1 MPSSVSS
8 RRSSR
13 RTTPIRETPLRQSL
27 PSRSRSASVTSSA
40 TVRPL
45 PQRSITP
52 HPPRQVRQRV
62 QIRIPGHTSTESEI
76 LDTSPSQHSEHNSG
90 EGGREP
96 DPDADSLN
104 EVVMAVDIRERGT
117 VGCSYYV
124 AREEKLYFMEDVKL
138 GGPEV
143 VDACKILFTS
153 FEMLNDRRLVKTYF
167 EPTVVLVST
176 RIDDAIIDRL
186 DPDMRARGSTV
197 DEQENQFALPYLL
210 EVRPSPEFSYEGAKS
225 KLVNLDLES
234 ESGPSIHFIVPGDV
248 LADNGGARCREHLL
262 RLASWVDIES
272 RLTVGCAGAV
282 LSYLQRR
289 RAAGYLPG
297 DEAQYSLFRISS
309 IEMFSMK
316 GFM

>member
-1 MPSSVSS
+1 M
-8 RRSSR
+8 
-13 RTTPIRETPLRQSL
+13 RTYI
-27 PSRSRSASVTSSA
+27 
-40 TVRPL
+40 
-45 PQRSITP
+45 
-52 HPPRQVRQRV
+52 
-62 QIRIPGHTSTESEI
+62 
-76 LDTSPSQHSEHNSG
+76 
-90 EGGREP
+90 
-96 DPDADSLN
+96 
-104 EVVMAVDIRERGT
+104 
-117 VGCSYYV
+117 
-124 AREEKLYFMEDVKL
+124 
-138 GGPEV
+138 
-143 VDACKILFTS
+143 
-153 FEMLNDRRLVKTYF
+153 

-186 DPDMRARGSTV
+186 DPDMRIRESTV
-197 DEQENQFALPYLL
+197 DEQDNRFALSYLL
-210 EVRPSPEFSYEGAKS
+210 EVRPSSEFGYEGAKS

-234 ESGPSIHFIVPGDV
+234 ETGPGIHFIVPGDI
-248 LADNGGARCREHLL
+248 LADDDGGARRQEHLL